1 MYRPSE
7 MNELRTPVKL
17 LVPTGVEKKVGVER
31 YIYPTDG
38 DVIFVNWKSFGGTE
52 SVVNGILSIIDTA
65 TVTTW
70 YRPDI
75 AAKCRLRREDGAVY
89 EIVSEPENIELGGKF
104 CRFKVQRVKGGV

>member
-17 LVPTGVEKKVGVER
+17 LVPTSVEKKVGVER

-104 CRFKVQRVKGGV
+104 CRFKVQRAKGGA

>member
-17 LVPTGVEKKVGVER
+17 LVPTSVEKKVGVER

-75 AAKCRLRREDGAVY
+75 AAKCRLEREDGAVY

-104 CRFKVQRVKGGV
+104 CRFKVQRAKGGA